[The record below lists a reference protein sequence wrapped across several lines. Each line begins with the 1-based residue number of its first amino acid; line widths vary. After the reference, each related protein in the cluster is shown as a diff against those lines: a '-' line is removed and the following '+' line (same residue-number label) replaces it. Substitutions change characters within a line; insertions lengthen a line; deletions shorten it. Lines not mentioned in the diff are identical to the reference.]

1 MMVVLLAVLG
11 AVLPILIAPG
21 LFFHY
26 DATPKLILLIL
37 VTAASLLRPPRQIGA
52 DVASLWSRRS
62 GRTLIL
68 LCAGEVFWFSL
79 ATAASARPRISLLG
93 SGWREFGLAAI
104 VSLTIAVALSAAH
117 LARRKESIPVALRAL
132 TVAGIVTSLY
142 GTAQYFGV
150 DPLQNALAY
159 RAYAGDAFIVRPPG
173 TMGHA
178 DYFGWWLAV
187 DLFCAVA
194 LIRIETGGWR
204 TFGIVAVFCMGISTL
219 LTGTRAALL
228 AAIAGTVTLAI
239 LERTQLRARHLVLP
253 VVCACLFA
261 AFVISPPGARVRARI
276 AWSQEE
282 PAGGARP
289 LLWRDSF
296 RMARAKPFFG
306 FGPETFPAAFPRFE
320 SEQLASLYPDFYHES
335 PHNLLLDALT
345 SGGIPALLLT
355 LGWGGL
361 GIYAAVAARR
371 AGSVL
376 AAPLSSALVATAV
389 ASLFSSAVLTPLLL
403 TALAIS
409 VLIALQPP
417 DETVSLRIGA
427 PVLVAFGAT
436 AVALSVFAVCL
447 AVSDF
452 RLERFQRHPSVT
464 TYAPG
469 LIAPE
474 DIYSSRM
481 LAGACREAPSQAAQ
495 MECHQTAVH
504 AAARATVTADDPANA
519 WYNLS
524 LFTALQNDAAGT
536 MMALR
541 RATQA
546 APNWFKPHWTLA
558 ELLSR
563 QGDPAAARSE
573 AARAVTLDGNRNAEV
588 SSTLLRLKEKSE

>member
-1 MMVVLLAVLG
+1 MMVALLAVLG
-11 AVLPILIAPG
+11 AALPISIAPG

-37 VTAASLLRPPRQIGA
+37 VMAAGFLRSPREIGA
-52 DVASLWSRRS
+52 DAASLWSRPT
-62 GRTLIL
+62 GRMLIL

-79 ATAASARPRISLLG
+79 TTAASSRPRISLLG

-104 VSLTIAVALSAAH
+104 VSLTIVVALSAAH
-117 LARRKESIPVALRAL
+117 LARRKESIPVVLRAV
-132 TVAGIVTSLY
+132 TAAGIVSSLY
-142 GTAQYFGV
+142 GVVQYFGI

-194 LIRIETGGWR
+194 LIRIETGRWR
-204 TFGIVAVFCMGISTL
+204 TLGIVAAYCIGISTL

-239 LERTQLRARHLVLP
+239 LERTQLRARYLVLP
-253 VVCACLFA
+253 AVSACLFA
-261 AFVISPPGARVRARI
+261 AFVISPPGARIRARI

-289 LLWRDSF
+289 LLWRDTL
-296 RMARAKPFFG
+296 RMVRAKPFLG

-320 SEQLASLYPDFYHES
+320 SEQLASLYPDFHHES

-361 GIYAAVAARR
+361 AVYAAVAARR
-371 AGSVL
+371 ARSAL
-376 AAPLSSALVATAV
+376 AAPLSAALVASAV
-389 ASLFSSAVLTPLLL
+389 ASLFSSAVLAPLLL
-403 TALAIS
+403 TALAIA
-409 VLIALQPP
+409 VLIASQPTA
-417 DETVSLRIGA
+417 EKVTVKIGA
-427 PVLVAFGAT
+427 PLLLGFGA
-436 AVALSVFAVCL
+436 AALALLVFAVSL

-452 RLERFQRHPSVT
+452 RLERFQRHPSVA
-464 TYAPG
+464 TYAPR
-469 LIAPE
+469 LIVPE

-481 LAGACREAPSQAAQ
+481 LAGVCREAPSQAAQ

-504 AAARATVTADDPANA
+504 AAARATMTADDPANA

-541 RATQA
+541 RATEA

-588 SSTLLRLKEKSE
+588 SSTFFRLKEKSE